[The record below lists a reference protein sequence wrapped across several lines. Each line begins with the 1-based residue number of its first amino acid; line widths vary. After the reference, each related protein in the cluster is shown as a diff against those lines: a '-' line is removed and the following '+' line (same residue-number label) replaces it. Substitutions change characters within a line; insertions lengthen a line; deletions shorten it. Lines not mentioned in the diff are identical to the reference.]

1 MYKPSLLDRLAQPR
15 SLAAIF
21 AVIMAFVAITAI
33 PAEARRHGRA
43 TAYRHVYHH
52 NFAHNRAAP
61 HYARSHRF
69 YASTA
74 GAAESG
80 GEKMVGEHRGFAA
93 IVVDGNSGK
102 TLYARNEH
110 ELRHPA
116 SVTKVMTLYLLFE
129 QLEKGRLRL
138 DSPLMISSHAAA
150 QAPSKLGLQP
160 GETISV
166 ENAIKAVV
174 TKSAN
179 DIACAI
185 AENIGGDEHSFAQMM
200 TRKARALGMRNTR
213 YENAS
218 GLPDPGQITTAYDL
232 ALLGRAIQDRFPR
245 YYRYFSTHSFAYN
258 GALHR
263 NHNHLLGRVE
273 GMDGIKTGYTRASGF
288 NLLTSVRRGNH
299 HIVAVV
305 MGGATAAGRD
315 NIMAG
320 LIENH
325 IGGGASVRTAAAITE
340 DGAGAAEE
348 VAEAA
353 PAPAPVQVAEAAPA
367 EPVVERP
374 APRQALLSEPMVA
387 ERQPERP
394 VERVAYTEERVTD
407 PETVAVIPSRP
418 LRRAAPPAP
427 IAEKVVEKVVE
438 KPAREKVAEKPVEKA
453 APQPPEKV
461 AQVRPAFVS
470 GVQKR
475 AAEELAAAD
484 KKTRA
489 AALAKTKLAAI
500 IDGSTSSRPA
510 KGITVATTTPSAIR
524 STTNVA
530 KAEAARPTKPGWM
543 IQIGAAED
551 PGKANEMLSRAR
563 SQLQGFPST
572 AKAFTEKVQKG
583 SGTLYR
589 ARFAGLEEDSA
600 QSACKAL
607 KRSGFDCFTTK
618 N

>member
-1 MYKPSLLDRLAQPR
+1 MLKPSLLDRLAQPR

-33 PAEARRHGRA
+33 PAEARRHGYRHHA
-43 TAYRHVYHH
+43 SHSRHVYHRS
-52 NFAHNRAAP
+52 FAHHRTLVR
-61 HYARSHRF
+61 HARSHRF
-69 YASTA
+69 YASTS
-74 GAAESG
+74 SG
-80 GEKMVGEHRGFAA
+80 GTGGGDGVVGEHHGFAA
-93 IVVDGNSGK
+93 IVMDANSGK
-102 TLYARNEH
+102 TLYARSEH

-129 QLEKGRLRL
+129 QLDKGHLRL
-138 DSPLMISSHAAA
+138 DSPLMISSHAAS

-166 ENAIKAVV
+166 ENAIKALV

-179 DIACAI
+179 DIACAV

-200 TRKARALGMRNTR
+200 TRKAHALGMRNTH

-218 GLPDPGQITTAYDL
+218 GLPDPNQITTAYDL
-232 ALLGRAIQDRFPR
+232 AILGRAIQDRFPR

-305 MGGATAAGRD
+305 MGGATAGGRD
-315 NIMAG
+315 RIMAQ
-320 LIENH
+320 LIEDY
-325 IGGGASVRTAAAITE
+325 IGGGANIRTAAAIAE
-340 DGAGAAEE
+340 DASAADEDV
-348 VAEAA
+348 VAAA
-353 PAPAPVQVAEAAPA
+353 PAPAPIAAPA
-367 EPVVERP
+367 VERASERQVALNQPVVE
-374 APRQALLSEPMVA
+374 QALLSEPVVA
-387 ERQPERP
+387 PKAADRQPERA
-394 VERVAYTEERVTD
+394 AYAPEETTID
-407 PETVAVIPSRP
+407 PESVGAIPSARA
-418 LRRAAPPAP
+418 LRRAAAPVPPAP
-427 IAEKVVEKVVE
+427 IPAREKAEKPVV
-438 KPAREKVAEKPVEKA
+438 EKVAEK
-453 APQPPEKV
+453 

-475 AAEELAAAD
+475 IAEEPAPAD
-484 KKTRA
+484 KKNA
-489 AALAKTKLAAI
+489 PKALPKNALAAI
-500 IDGSTSSRPA
+500 IDGSTSSRPSKA
-510 KGITVATTTPSAIR
+510 REITVATTTPSAIR
-524 STTNVA
+524 STSSVA
-530 KAEAARPTKPGWM
+530 KADAARPTKPGWM

-551 PGKANEMLSRAR
+551 PSKANELLSRAR

-583 SGTLYR
+583 KETLYR
-589 ARFAGLEEDSA
+589 ARFAGLEE
-600 QSACKAL
+600 QSAVSACNAL
-607 KRSGFDCFTTK
+607 KRSGFSCFTTK